1 MIKKADWQPLR
12 TSCTQENPSR
22 RAHFSPPVGL
32 AAGRGS
38 RQHTHRCPSGT
49 ACSPATH
56 TDYHVTFSGIGAVC
70 SHCRYKY
77 GTVDNIIML

>member
-1 MIKKADWQPLR
+1 MGSL

-22 RAHFSPPVGL
+22 IAHFSPPVGL

-38 RQHTHRCPSGT
+38 RQHTRRCPSGT

-56 TDYHVTFSGIGAVC
+56 TDYHVSFSGKGDVC
-70 SHCRYKY
+70 SHRRDNY
-77 GTVDNIIML
+77 GTADNMIVL